1 MSSDNQEEN
10 LASENE
16 NIVSNLSRR
25 SLQLD
30 DVIDDL
36 GKYMS
41 TENEESDSEN
51 KEENLMVLSDKED
64 SIIDSTKEINQDV
77 SMSKLN
83 SDMESSDVNIE
94 NISLKVDVDSPEDK
108 LTEKEI
114 LLSKNSIHE
123 HDGETQSHE
132 NKEEDLPSDVQLE
145 ESDNMNDCDKEEVK
159 EEESPCEE
167 EKKSFDDTDLNH
179 AVDTKNTTDSLE
191 NNQEDT
197 HNEKNTLLEPSLSLD
212 DATDDQKD
220 QEESK
225 SIDDK
230 KDLSL
235 EENQPNKFTD
245 DEKNNTDNID
255 LEIDMNYTKENKES
269 EKKLES
275 KDDHSLSVGGSDADK
290 EEHTTVNDSNLKIK
304 DEDISNESIF
314 KEEALNDNHE
324 VNLEKGDDISP
335 EIHLNEISAEKD
347 QQNNDHIEDQD
358 APKELDEDFAGE
370 SVQDVAKELDKEEDL
385 NLSLDTVEETDE
397 KLNLSEKNLEDNEN
411 VLQDENISKEKEKKE
426 SELQTDVFVDSVSC
440 CETKGEHTCERQADE
455 TIQSDDLDDDIEALL
470 ANLDGLDLDNDE
482 LANDLLNEFEPKV
495 KDISEVK
502 KYKFK
507 ICTSLASMDR
517 HMVSRTNKIIAILLA
532 QEEITEE
539 QLELCDIGTDESY
552 KKLWYRKA
560 IDVVNRNPLSLP
572 GIFRENGTGNDDI
585 FIGNY
590 EMIYDYNEQF
600 TIEEHLWPEIQDES
614 NEEEES
620 NNILMRLLGKK
631 M

>member
-51 KEENLMVLSDKED
+51 KEEDLMVLSDKED

-114 LLSKNSIHE
+114 FLSKNSIHE
-123 HDGETQSHE
+123 HDDETQSHE

-179 AVDTKNTTDSLE
+179 AVDTKNTTDNLK

-235 EENQPNKFTD
+235 KENQTNNFLD
-245 DEKNNTDNID
+245 DEKNNAEDID
-255 LEIDMNYTKENKES
+255 QEIDVNDTKENKES
-269 EKKLES
+269 EMKLES
-275 KDDHSLSVGGSDADK
+275 KDDHSLSVGDSDADE
-290 EEHTTVNDSNLKIK
+290 EEHTTGNDSNLEIK
-304 DEDISNESIF
+304 DEDVSNESIS
-314 KEEALNDNHE
+314 KEEKLDDNHV
-324 VNLEKGDDISP
+324 VNSEKGDHIPLES
-335 EIHLNEISAEKD
+335 HVNETSIEKD
-347 QQNNDHIEDQD
+347 PKNSDPIEDQD
-358 APKELDEDFAGE
+358 
-370 SVQDVAKELDKEEDL
+370 VANEVDKEEDL
-385 NLSLDTVEETDE
+385 NLSLDIVEETDE
-397 KLNLSEKNLEDNEN
+397 ELDLSEKNLEDNEN
-411 VLQDENISKEKEKKE
+411 EANALHEEEISKEIEKKE
-426 SELQTDVFVDSVSC
+426 SKLQTDVFVDSVSC
-440 CETKGEHTCERQADE
+440 CETKGEHTCERQVDE

-470 ANLDGLDLDNDE
+470 ANLDGLDLDNDD

-539 QLELCDIGTDESY
+539 HLELCDIGTDESY

-572 GIFRENGTGNDDI
+572 GIFRENGAGNDDI

>member
-51 KEENLMVLSDKED
+51 KEEDLMVLSDKED

-114 LLSKNSIHE
+114 FLSKNSIHE
-123 HDGETQSHE
+123 HDDETQSHE

-197 HNEKNTLLEPSLSLD
+197 HNEKNTFLEPSLSLD

-235 EENQPNKFTD
+235 KENQTNNFLD
-245 DEKNNTDNID
+245 DEKNNAEDID
-255 LEIDMNYTKENKES
+255 QEIDVNDKKENKES

-275 KDDHSLSVGGSDADK
+275 KDDHSLSVGDSDADE
-290 EEHTTVNDSNLKIK
+290 EEHTTGNDSNLEIK
-304 DEDISNESIF
+304 DEDVSNESIS
-314 KEEALNDNHE
+314 KEEKLDDNHV
-324 VNLEKGDDISP
+324 VNSEKGDHIPLES
-335 EIHLNEISAEKD
+335 HVNETSIEKD
-347 QQNNDHIEDQD
+347 PKNSDSIEDQD
-358 APKELDEDFAGE
+358 
-370 SVQDVAKELDKEEDL
+370 VANEVDKEEDL
-385 NLSLDTVEETDE
+385 NLSLDIVEETDE
-397 KLNLSEKNLEDNEN
+397 KLDLSEKNLEDNEN
-411 VLQDENISKEKEKKE
+411 EANALHEEEISKEIEKKE
-426 SELQTDVFVDSVSC
+426 SKLQTDVFVDSVSC
-440 CETKGEHTCERQADE
+440 CESKGEHTCERQVDE

-470 ANLDGLDLDNDE
+470 ANLDGLDLDNDD

-572 GIFRENGTGNDDI
+572 GIFRENGAGNDDI

>member
-51 KEENLMVLSDKED
+51 KEEDLMVLSDKED

-94 NISLKVDVDSPEDK
+94 NISSKVDVDLPEDK

-123 HDGETQSHE
+123 HDDETQSHE

-235 EENQPNKFTD
+235 EENQLNKFTH

-290 EEHTTVNDSNLKIK
+290 EEHTTVNDSNIKIK

-324 VNLEKGDDISP
+324 VNSEKGDDISP

-358 APKELDEDFAGE
+358 APKKLDEDFAGE
-370 SVQDVAKELDKEEDL
+370 SVQDVAKELD
-385 NLSLDTVEETDE
+385 E

-411 VLQDENISKEKEKKE
+411 EGNVLQDEKISKEKEKKE

-440 CETKGEHTCERQADE
+440 CETKGEHTCERQVDE

-470 ANLDGLDLDNDE
+470 ANLDGLDLDNDD

-539 QLELCDIGTDESY
+539 HLELCDIGTDESY

-572 GIFRENGTGNDDI
+572 GIFRENGAGNDDI